1 LCLGFATLQI
11 AVEGFDDD
19 DDDEVVVV
27 VFLQGDG
34 FFFSVLTD
42 GAITIP

>member
-1 LCLGFATLQI
+1 LGFATLQI

-27 VFLQGDG
+27 VFLQGDD